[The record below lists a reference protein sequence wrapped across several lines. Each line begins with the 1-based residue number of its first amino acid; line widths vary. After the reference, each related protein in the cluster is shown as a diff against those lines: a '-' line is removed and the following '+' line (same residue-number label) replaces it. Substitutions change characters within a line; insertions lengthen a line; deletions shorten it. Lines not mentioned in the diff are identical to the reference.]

1 MAPHSST
8 LAWEIPWTGGAW
20 WATVHGVAKSR
31 TRLRDFT
38 FIIQFHALKK
48 EMATHFSILDWEI
61 PWTGGAWW
69 ATLHGVTKSQA
80 LLSDYTTTIVLE
92 MR

>member
-1 MAPHSST
+1 
-8 LAWEIPWTGGAW
+8 
-20 WATVHGVAKSR
+20 
-31 TRLRDFT
+31 
-38 FIIQFHALKK
+38 
-48 EMATHFSILDWEI
+48 MATHFCILDWEI